1 MKPSPPVHETI
12 SLKRP
17 RSALR
22 VGTSKKKVLMDDMMV
37 LHGEYVSYA
46 FIRLCI
52 LDMIFKLYFI
62 SQVFSIVLKFLMFNY
77 TIKFLLIYYG
87 FETISLICSSLFV
100 SSIDF

>member
-46 FIRLCI
+46 SICLLI
-52 LDMIFKLYFI
+52 LDVIFKLCFI
-62 SQVFSIVLKFLMFNY
+62 
-77 TIKFLLIYYG
+77 LLI
-87 FETISLICSSLFV
+87 FFILF
-100 SSIDF
+100 DFYI